1 MNCPF
6 VVNKDPTPTPAPV
19 ATPATPAPV
28 PAPTAPAP
36 VPAPTAAVPAPTAT
50 PSILVS
56 SQLVIDDVP
65 SDMDDDA
72 LTDIVSAALVD
83 TLSGVR
89 EADDVLACDVT
100 ATTTVTTTA
109 APTAMAVEAAAS
121 DLWVMAS
128 TGTYDEMQA

>member
-6 VVNKDPTPTPAPV
+6 VVNKDPTPSPVIAPKDPTPAPV
-19 ATPATPAPV
+19 ATPAT
-28 PAPTAPAP
+28 PAP

-83 TLSGVR
+83 TLSGIR
-89 EADDVLACDVT
+89 DSDDVLACDVRRRR
-100 ATTTVTTTA
+100 
-109 APTAMAVEAAAS
+109 
-121 DLWVMAS
+121 
-128 TGTYDEMQA
+128 